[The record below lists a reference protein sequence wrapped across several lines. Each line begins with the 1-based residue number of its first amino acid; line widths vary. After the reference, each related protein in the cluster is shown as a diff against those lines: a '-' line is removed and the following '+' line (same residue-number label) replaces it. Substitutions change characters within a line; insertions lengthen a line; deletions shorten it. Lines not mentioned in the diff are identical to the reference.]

1 MHQLDKLQRA
11 IKATLLALV
20 VALLGTL
27 LTSTTSVAA
36 DARDVTVTLNTWDNL
51 SGVTMMQIAEDKNNP
66 PAAVPYESSTV
77 VRTAADVL
85 YVRIQDRA
93 LNWSPW
99 VTLVIG
105 GAPVIQVPSQ
115 PASPRPSASAS
126 PSAPASEAP
135 APAPGGGGGG
145 GGGVGTT
152 WFNLFLSDPDEP
164 LKAYAGDG
172 CALFIHQLPEGPKTF
187 GPVCASK
194 AGALDFEANDGDF
207 TIKTFDKSRPNVFKE
222 YRAKVTFGTFE
233 VAGAGYRGGSV
244 PRRVITLP
252 RATDAAPTP
261 TPTPTPSPTV
271 TPSASASTTPIPSVT
286 TSATPSMTADAS
298 PSPSPSPVRTVPANP
313 YFAEVKTKN
322 VTKLSVKTTN
332 ATISQSVKK
341 PLQLVLPATKSVADV
356 WVYISLPTGR
366 SMTVV
371 RTTSVAG
378 KTTNVPALKFT
389 KPGKYTLTIKVG
401 KTTKTVKVTVK

>member
-1 MHQLDKLQRA
+1 MPQLDKLQKA
-11 IKATLLALV
+11 VKATLLALIL
-20 VALLGTL
+20 AFLGTL
-27 LTSTTSVAA
+27 LTSTISVAA
-36 DARDVTVTLNTWDNL
+36 DARDVTVTLSTWDNL
-51 SGVTMMQIAEDKNNP
+51 SGVTMMQIAEDKDNP
-66 PAAVPYESSTV
+66 PPAVPYETTTV
-77 VRTAADVL
+77 IRTAADVL

-99 VTLVIG
+99 VTLVVG

-115 PASPRPSASAS
+115 PATPRPSASA
-126 PSAPASEAP
+126 SAPASEAP
-135 APAPGGGGGG
+135 AVGGGGGG

-172 CALFIHQLPEGPKTF
+172 CALFIHLLPEGPKSF

-233 VAGAGYRGGSV
+233 VVGAGYRGGSV

-252 RATDAAPTP
+252 RAGDVA
-261 TPTPTPSPTV
+261 PTPTPSPTP
-271 TPSASASTTPIPSVT
+271 TASPTASPSATAIASPAPSASPSEAI
-286 TSATPSMTADAS
+286 SAS
-298 PSPSPSPVRTVPANP
+298 PSPTSTPVGPVPIPANP
-313 YFAEVKTKN
+313 FFAEVKTTN
-322 VTKLSVKTTN
+322 VTKLSVKARN
-332 ATISQSVKK
+332 ATISQSLKK
-341 PLQLVLPATKSVADV
+341 PLQLVLPATTAAANV
-356 WVYISLPTGR
+356 WIAIKLPTGR
-366 SMTVV
+366 SMTVI

-378 KTTNVPALKFT
+378 KTTNAPSLKFT
-389 KPGKYTLTIKVG
+389 KPGKYVLTIKVG
-401 KTTKTVKVTVK
+401 NTTKTLRVTVK

>member
-11 IKATLLALV
+11 IKATLFALV
-20 VALLGTL
+20 VAFLGTL

-115 PASPRPSASAS
+115 PASPRPSASAT
-126 PSAPASEAP
+126 PSTPASEAP
-135 APAPGGGGGG
+135 AAGGGGGGG

-233 VAGAGYRGGSV
+233 VVGAGYRGGSV

-252 RATDAAPTP
+252 RATEVAPTP
-261 TPTPTPSPTV
+261 TPTPTPSPTA
-271 TPSASASTTPIPSVT
+271 TPSAIASATPTPSVT
-286 TSATPSMTADAS
+286 PEVTASAS
-298 PSPSPSPVRTVPANP
+298 PVPSASPVGPVPIPANP
-313 YFAEVKTKN
+313 FFAEVKTKN
-322 VTKLSVKTTN
+322 VTKLSVKATS

-341 PLQLVLPATKSVADV
+341 PLQLVLPATTTAADV
-356 WVYISLPTGR
+356 WISIKLPTGR
-366 SMTVV
+366 SMTVI
-371 RTTSVAG
+371 RTTTVAG
-378 KTTNVPALKFT
+378 KTTNAPSLKFT

>member
-1 MHQLDKLQRA
+1 MPQLVKLQRA
-11 IKATLLALV
+11 IKATLFALV
-20 VALLGTL
+20 VASLGTL
-27 LTSTTSVAA
+27 LTSTVSVAA
-36 DARDVTVTLNTWDNL
+36 DARDVTVTLSTWDNL

-66 PAAVPYESSTV
+66 PPAVPYESSTV

-115 PASPRPSASAS
+115 PASPRPSTS

-135 APAPGGGGGG
+135 AAGGGGGG

-172 CALFIHQLPEGPKTF
+172 CALFIHLLPEGPKTF

-252 RATDAAPTP
+252 RASDVAPTPTP
-261 TPTPTPSPTV
+261 TPTPTPSPS
-271 TPSASASTTPIPSVT
+271 PSVSAPASPTSSPTPSVT
-286 TSATPSMTADAS
+286 VNAS
-298 PSPSPSPVRTVPANP
+298 SSPTPSPVGPVPIPANP
-313 YFAEVKTKN
+313 FFAEVKTTN
-322 VTKLSVKTTN
+322 VTKLSVKASN
-332 ATISQSVKK
+332 STISQSVKK
-341 PLQLVLPATKSVADV
+341 PLQLVLPAATAAADI
-356 WVYISLPTGR
+356 WIAIKLPTGR
-366 SMTVV
+366 SMTVI

-378 KTTNVPALKFT
+378 KTTNAPSLKFT

>member
-1 MHQLDKLQRA
+1 MRQLDKLQRV
-11 IKATLLALV
+11 IKVTLLALV
-20 VALLGTL
+20 VAFLGTL
-27 LTSTTSVAA
+27 LTSTVSVAA
-36 DARDVTVTLNTWDNL
+36 EARDVTVTLSTWDNL
-51 SGVTMMQIAEDKNNP
+51 SGVTMMQIAEDKDNP
-66 PAAVPYESSTV
+66 PAAVPFETTTV

-115 PASPRPSASAS
+115 PASPRPSAS

-135 APAPGGGGGG
+135 APAAGGGGGG

-172 CALFIHQLPEGPKTF
+172 CALFIHLLPEGPKTF

-207 TIKTFDKSRPNVFKE
+207 TIKTFDKSRPSVVKE
-222 YRAKVTFGTFE
+222 YKAKVTFGTFE
-233 VAGAGYRGGSV
+233 VVGAGYRGGSV

-252 RATDAAPTP
+252 RATDVAPTP
-261 TPTPTPSPTV
+261 TPTPTPSPTPSTTV
-271 TPSASASTTPIPSVT
+271 SASPTPSVIPTVTAS
-286 TSATPSMTADAS
+286 AS
-298 PSPSPSPVRTVPANP
+298 PSPSSSPVGPVPIPANP
-313 YFAEVKTKN
+313 FFAEVKSSS
-322 VTKLSVKTTN
+322 VTKVSVKATN
-332 ATISQSVKK
+332 STISQSVKK
-341 PLQLVLPATKSVADV
+341 PLQLVLPATTAAADV
-356 WVYISLPTGR
+356 WIAIKLPTGR
-366 SMTVV
+366 SMTVI

-378 KTTNVPALKFT
+378 KTTNAPSLKFT

>member
-11 IKATLLALV
+11 AKATLLALV
-20 VALLGTL
+20 VAFLGTL
-27 LTSTTSVAA
+27 LTSTSVAA
-36 DARDVTVTLNTWDNL
+36 DARDVTVTLSTWDNL

-115 PASPRPSASAS
+115 PASPRPSASAT

-135 APAPGGGGGG
+135 AAGGGGGGG

-233 VAGAGYRGGSV
+233 VVGAGYRGGSV

-252 RATDAAPTP
+252 RATDVAPTP
-261 TPTPTPSPTV
+261 TPTPTPSPTA
-271 TPSASASTTPIPSVT
+271 TPSAIASATPTPSVT
-286 TSATPSMTADAS
+286 PEATMSAS
-298 PSPSPSPVRTVPANP
+298 PVPSASPVGPVPIPANP
-313 YFAEVKTKN
+313 FFAEVKTTN
-322 VTKLSVKTTN
+322 VTKLSVKATS

-341 PLQLVLPATKSVADV
+341 PLQLVLPATTTAADV
-356 WVYISLPTGR
+356 WISIKLPTGR
-366 SMTVV
+366 SMTVI
-371 RTTSVAG
+371 RTTTVAG
-378 KTTNVPALKFT
+378 KTTNAPSLKFT